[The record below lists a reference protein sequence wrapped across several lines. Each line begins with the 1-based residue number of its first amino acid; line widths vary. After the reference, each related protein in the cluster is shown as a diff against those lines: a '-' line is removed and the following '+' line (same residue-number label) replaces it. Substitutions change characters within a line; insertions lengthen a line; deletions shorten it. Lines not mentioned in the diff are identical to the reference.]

1 MAKNRII
8 YVIHPSDRL
17 CMMLWV
23 MLPLMYAVR
32 MREQFEVYSNGLFS
46 VPIAIPGT
54 PYGKAINAR
63 KIILDDIE
71 RELSLHMH
79 PCAVA

>member
-1 MAKNRII
+1 
-8 YVIHPSDRL
+8 
-17 CMMLWV
+17 
-23 MLPLMYAVR
+23 MYAAR

-71 RELSLHMH
+71 RERSLHMH
-79 PCAVA
+79 QWAVA